1 MPAAGAVVCVF
12 FMNTAAMA
20 LSLSLI
26 LAPLESSVGIF
37 RSLRAWAEI
46 SGMFTSMIADRS
58 LPFQ

>member
-1 MPAAGAVVCVF
+1 
-12 FMNTAAMA
+12 MNTAAMA